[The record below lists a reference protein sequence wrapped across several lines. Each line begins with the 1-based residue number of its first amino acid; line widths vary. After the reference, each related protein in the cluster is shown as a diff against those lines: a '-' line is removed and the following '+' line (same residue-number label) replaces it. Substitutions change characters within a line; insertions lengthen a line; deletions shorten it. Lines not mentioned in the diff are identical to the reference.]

1 MTLTTLVTHVEPAD
15 AASLDAALVTPFALA
30 EAYSA
35 HLIAL
40 VFPAETE
47 AAATMQGTDPAL
59 SEDQAV
65 ARVQDAAARRGL
77 SCEVRSRSSFA
88 YGVGEVF
95 VDHLRVADLGILTA
109 GEVSGTGHRILQ
121 DAAIFDSGR
130 PLLLLPQSRP
140 LPSPP
145 TRIVIA
151 WDATPAAV
159 RAVHAALP
167 LIRRAAETLVVTVR
181 DDEDMRPGQSG
192 IGLTHLISR
201 HGGAGRFVALQRDRA
216 GVMETVLGAARDAG
230 AEMLVMGALRHSAL
244 RNLVVGSAT
253 RDLLEQGP
261 RIATLLAA

>member
-1 MTLTTLVTHVEPAD
+1 MTFTTLVTHVEPAN

-35 HLIAL
+35 HLTAL
-40 VFPAETE
+40 VFPAETD
-47 AAATMQGTDPAL
+47 AAATTQGGNAGLT
-59 SEDQAV
+59 EEQA
-65 ARVQDAAARRGL
+65 ASRVQDAAGRRGL

-109 GEVSGTGHRILQ
+109 GDVPGTGHRILQ

-130 PLLLLPQSRP
+130 PLLLLPQARP
-140 LPSPP
+140 MATPP
-145 TRIVIA
+145 ARIVIA

-167 LIRRAAETLVVTVR
+167 LIRRAAETLVVTIT
-181 DDEDMRPGQSG
+181 DDKDMRPGQSG

-216 GVMETVLGAARDAG
+216 AVMDTVLGAARDAG
-230 AEMLVMGALRHSAL
+230 AEMLVMGALRHSVL

-253 RDLLEQGP
+253 RDLLEHGP